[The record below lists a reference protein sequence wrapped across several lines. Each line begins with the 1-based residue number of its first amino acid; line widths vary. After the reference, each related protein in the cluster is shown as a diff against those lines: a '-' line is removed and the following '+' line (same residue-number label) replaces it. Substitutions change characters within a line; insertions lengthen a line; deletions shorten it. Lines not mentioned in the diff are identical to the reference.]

1 LEDENVGKKAFVKG
15 LFVMKNGRATA
26 NHVSLQFL
34 FETISNTNIC
44 MPGRFLDFIS
54 SSLGLVLVC

>member
-1 LEDENVGKKAFVKG
+1 
-15 LFVMKNGRATA
+15 MKTGRATA
-26 NHVSLQFL
+26 NHASLQFL